1 MRKLFA
7 LAVFLLVFCS
17 QLAAQELQCNVV
29 VNLGPKVQLPDRSI
43 ITDMQNA
50 IFQFMNTRQWTNDI
64 YRPEERIEANMYIT
78 ITEIPQIGVFKAKVQ
93 VQSSRPVFGTG
104 YATPVFSFVDQ
115 DWTFDYA
122 PSQPMNFSI
131 NSFSSNLTSMLAYY
145 AYTIIGFD
153 YDTFSK
159 NGGSEYF
166 TLAQTVA
173 SAAQGD
179 NSYAG
184 WDPMDDKRRNRY
196 WLNDN
201 LLDPQ
206 VLPLREGLY
215 TYHRLALD
223 NFAAKPDDARTQVL
237 EVLKGLRKVQQA
249 KPGTVLLRSFFDAKS
264 DEIASI
270 FSQGNPQVRAQAY
283 NILQEIDPV
292 NLTKYEAMV
301 RAK

>member
-1 MRKLFA
+1 MLLCFA
-7 LAVFLLVFCS
+7 AGL
-17 QLAAQELQCNVV
+17 QAQELQCNVV
-29 VNLGPKVQLPDRSI
+29 VNLGPKVQMPDRSI

-64 YRPEERIEANMYIT
+64 YRPEERIEANLYIT
-78 ITEIPQIGVFKAKVQ
+78 ITEIPQIGSFRASVQ

-104 YATPVFSFVDQ
+104 YSTPVFSFVDK
-115 DWTFDYA
+115 DWAFDYA

-131 NSFSSNLTSMLAYY
+131 NSSSSNLTSMLAYY

-153 YDTFSK
+153 YDTFSRL
-159 NGGSEYF
+159 GGSPYF

-179 NSYAG
+179 NSVPG

-201 LLDPQ
+201 ILDPQ
-206 VLPLREGLY
+206 VAPLREGLY
-215 TYHRLALD
+215 TYHLQALD
-223 NFAAKPDDARTQVL
+223 VFAANPDEARKQVL
-237 EVLKGLRKVQQA
+237 EVLKGLRTVQQA
-249 KPGTVLLRSFFDAKS
+249 KPGMVLLRSFFDAKS

-270 FSQGNPQVRAQAY
+270 FSQGNPQIRAQAY

-301 RAK
+301 RAR